1 MARKI
6 TRTHQS
12 RRAARHEF
20 AGIEIVGALLTPDM
34 LGRIAAF
41 DANDQSEDGYG
52 IPAGLKLRDEIAR
65 YYRIGEAL
73 WSRFAAARSHSV
85 GASERFALELLR
97 QCFGFDTIKP
107 QATTLIGEREFPVRH
122 VALNGRVPIVIAPA
136 PVDGARRSGLEESLV
151 QLGDGSRRRSATLLV
166 QEYLNSMEGACWG
179 LTSDGV
185 SLRLLRDNI
194 SLTRPAWIEAN
205 LAKIFSEG
213 LFPDFSALWMLIH
226 QSRFGGDHAAV
237 ADCSLERWR
246 DRGRTEGVAA
256 REKLRQGVEAAL
268 RELGQGFI
276 EHPKNDFL
284 RQALR
289 DGSLT
294 RQSFFEELLRL
305 VYRLI
310 FLFAAE
316 DRELLHA
323 PDATPEARRAYV
335 EGYSLG
341 RLRER
346 SMRRVAWDR
355 HGDSWEGLKVTF
367 VALSRGEVR
376 LGLPALGGLFACGV
390 LPNLDGAQ
398 IENRR
403 FLAAIWRLAWLRPD
417 GQPLTRVNW
426 RDMETEE
433 LGSVYESLLELTP
446 LASADRRTFE
456 FAEGDET
463 KGNARK
469 TTGSYYTPDALVKLL
484 LESTLDPVLDAAEAR
499 GGSDPVGEILKL
511 SIIDPACGSGHFLLG
526 AARRTA
532 GRIAKLRSPGAPSQS
547 EFQHALREVVAHCIY
562 GVDRNPMA
570 VELCKVALWIEALEP
585 GKPLTFLD
593 AQIRCGDSLIGVF
606 DRSMLERGI
615 PDEAYKPLTGDD
627 KEIAKAY
634 GRYNKQQR
642 DGKGATGFLAELRP
656 PISLTHA
663 DRLLANMPQ
672 ETLEQ
677 VGEKTRSFDHL
688 RHQDEWVR
696 LKSASDLYVSAY
708 LYTAAFFSPKPASHA
723 ASSFDDSRMPLTEHV
738 WKAAGGNAVPMLLL
752 EGARRT
758 SDTVGAFHWHIEFPR
773 IFDAGGFDVVIGNP
787 PWERIKLQE
796 LEFFAARSPI
806 IATAPTKSE
815 REKLVKAL
823 EKAESDT
830 PDGRLW
836 TEFQFAKRTAE
847 ATSEFVRSSGRYPLT
862 GKGDVNTYALFAE
875 HFSMLTKRDGRA
887 GIIVP
892 TGIATDSST
901 AAFFGDLIDSKRLRA
916 LFGFYEIRAWFKETD
931 DRKSFCILC
940 LGEQSGA
947 AEFCFDI
954 KEISDLGH
962 AERRFTLTPEQ
973 IAKINPNTKT
983 APVFRSRADAEI
995 AAKLY
1000 QRAPVLIEK
1009 RSEENG
1015 GDVNPWNL
1023 TFQTMFHMSSDSG
1036 FFRTSPQLDAE
1047 SWTREGADWVREE
1060 DDAVKRYVPLYE
1072 AKMIHHFDH
1081 RFGAF
1086 ANLTERPADGSL
1098 PETPLSDRQ
1107 NPGFEPDPWFWVPE
1121 DEVTLRMARVPSNL
1135 KRAWREKK
1143 GERCLKILAEWVA
1156 GYFSDIDGPP
1166 AREGDLARIL
1176 GRHHPWR
1183 SILGGSPDRFL
1194 LDPKTV
1200 TAGAAM
1206 QRETPLT
1213 PHDLAFLEN
1222 NSDEPLALTA
1232 ALVTQKKPKWLMGW
1246 RDITN
1251 NSAER
1256 TIIGTV
1262 FPAVGVGNNLPIWHL
1277 PLGLEGGLSAAFLAH
1292 FSSLVVDCIGR
1303 HKVGGNHL
1311 NFFIAE
1317 QLPALQPSF
1326 FSSSDLTFI
1335 TSRVLELTYSSHA
1348 MRQWA
1353 EDLGYTGAPF
1363 PWNEARRSMLRGEL
1377 DAFFARKYGLT
1388 RDELR
1393 YVLDPADAKGAD
1405 YPSETFRVL
1414 KNNEESRYHEYRTGR
1429 LVLDAWD
1436 RLATTNVGVEP
1447 IEVRARS
1454 VTPSTLRDGAWARP
1468 LPAGPGDAGAML
1480 AAILK
1485 ATTGPLPARQVRL
1498 VAILGLEPR
1507 LLLPHLDASQAVE
1520 WQRLIGAEAAPLT
1533 GNATSFAPRVDRN
1546 WGAAV
1551 IAHRG
1556 NGRLVENLTVGT
1568 WAPGPGLDLIDTAGW
1583 PDGRAGLVMGV
1594 LAQISTDTVVSAM
1607 PEEIRGWVD
1616 AAAA

>member
-73 WSRFAAARSHSV
+73 WSRFAAARIHSV
-85 GASERFALELLR
+85 GASERFVLELLR

-107 QATTLIGEREFPVRH
+107 QATTWIGEREFPVRH
-122 VALNGRVPIVIAPA
+122 SALNGRVPIVIVPA

-151 QLGDGSRRRSATLLV
+151 QLGDGSRRRSGTLLL

-226 QSRFGGDHAAV
+226 QSRFGSDQAAV

-276 EHPKNDFL
+276 EHPTNDLL

-323 PDATPEARRAYV
+323 PDATSEAKRAYL

-376 LGLPALGGLFACGV
+376 LGLPALGGLFARGV
-390 LPNLDGAQ
+390 LANLDGAQ

-446 LASADRRTFE
+446 LASADTRTFE

-484 LESTLDPVLDAAEAR
+484 LDSTLDPILDAAEAR
-499 GGSDPVGEILKL
+499 GASDPVGEILKL

-526 AARRTA
+526 AARRA
-532 GRIAKLRSPGAPSQS
+532 AARIAKLRSPGAPSQT

-570 VELCKVALWIEALEP
+570 VELCKVALWIEALDP

-606 DRSMLERGI
+606 DRSMLKHGI
-615 PDEAYKPLTGDD
+615 PDEAYRPLTGDD
-627 KEIAKAY
+627 KEMAKTY

-656 PISLTHA
+656 PVALTHA
-663 DRLLANMPQ
+663 DRLLIGMPQ
-672 ETLEQ
+672 DTLEQ
-677 VGEKTRSFDHL
+677 VAAKSRSFEDIR
-688 RHQDEWVR
+688 RHDEWVR
-696 LKSASDLYVSAY
+696 LKAASDLYISAY
-708 LYTAAFFSPKPASHA
+708 LYTAAYFSPKRITTSN
-723 ASSFDDSRMPLTEHV
+723 FDDMPLTEHI
-738 WKAAGGNAVPMLLL
+738 WLAADGNTVPQHLID
-752 EGARRT
+752 GAKKT
-758 SDTVGAFHWHIEFPR
+758 SDAVRAFHWHIEFPR
-773 IFDAGGFDVVIGNP
+773 IFEAGGFDVVIGNP
-787 PWERIKLQE
+787 PWDRIKFQE
-796 LEFFAARSPI
+796 QEFFAARSPV
-806 IATAPTKSE
+806 IAQASNKAE
-815 REKLVKAL
+815 REKLIKVL
-823 EKAESDT
+823 EKSEPASS
-830 PDGRLW
+830 DGRLW
-836 TEFQFAKRTAE
+836 VEFQFAKRTTE
-847 ATSEFVRSSGRYPLT
+847 AASEFVRSSGRFPLT
-862 GKGDVNTYALFAE
+862 GRGDVNTYALFAE
-875 HFSMLTKRDGRA
+875 HFSRLVRPQGRA
-887 GIIVP
+887 GAIVP

-901 AAFFGDLIDSKRLRA
+901 SLFFGDLIDRQFIRSLYS
-916 LFGFYEIRAWFKETD
+916 FYEIRGWFKGTD

-940 LGEQSGA
+940 MGPTDAA

-954 KEISDLGH
+954 KAVEELQNP
-962 AERRFTLTPEQ
+962 ERRFNLTAAE
-973 IAKINPNTKT
+973 IARINQNTKT
-983 APVFRSRADAEI
+983 APVFRSRADAKLT
-995 AAKLY
+995 AKLY
-1000 QRAPVLIEK
+1000 SNVPILIEND
-1009 RSEENG
+1009 SETGSEGRNLWHFTYQTKMFDMADASHLFLNRKQAEAG
-1015 GDVNPWNL
+1015 GWSERIGNWER
-1023 TFQTMFHMSSDSG
+1023 QSDNS
-1036 FFRTSPQLDAE
+1036 LE
-1047 SWTREGADWVREE
+1047 
-1060 DDAVKRYVPLYE
+1060 RYVPLYE

-1081 RFGAF
+1081 RWATFTSDSLDEDGA
-1086 ANLTERPADGSL
+1086 RDCSL
-1098 PETPLSDRQ
+1098 IEKQDHS
-1107 NPGFEPDPWFWVPE
+1107 FEVAPRYWVSE
-1121 DEVTLRMARVPSNL
+1121 AEVAMRAARVPAGL
-1135 KRAWREKK
+1135 KRAVREENA
-1143 GERCLKILAEWVA
+1143 ERILKCLAEWLV
-1156 GYFSDIDGPP
+1156 GYF
-1166 AREGDLARIL
+1166 AAEHQTMREDDLTRVI
-1176 GRHHPWR
+1176 GRHHTWR
-1183 SILGGSPDRFL
+1183 SALKTSIDRFL
-1194 LDPKTV
+1194 LDPKTCASGV
-1200 TAGAAM
+1200 AM

-1213 PHDLAFLEN
+1213 ADDVTFFRQGPSDPMDLAKAIIEHKQ
-1222 NSDEPLALTA
+1222 PR
-1232 ALVTQKKPKWLMGW
+1232 WLMGW
-1246 RDITN
+1246 RDIALR
-1251 NSAER
+1251 SVER
-1256 TIIGTV
+1256 TVIAGV
-1262 FPAVGVGNNLPIWHL
+1262 FPKVGVGHTLRVLHLDVSTSHAAAFIACLSSLALDYLGRQVIGGTHLTVESLKQLPII
-1277 PLGLEGGLSAAFLAH
+1277 PPDA
-1292 FSSLVVDCIGR
+1292 
-1303 HKVGGNHL
+1303 
-1311 NFFIAE
+1311 
-1317 QLPALQPSF
+1317 
-1326 FSSSDLTFI
+1326 FSSSELAYI
-1335 TSRVLELTYSSHA
+1335 TPRVLELTYTSHG
-1348 MRQWA
+1348 MRAWA
-1353 EDLGYTGAPF
+1353 EDLGYSGASF
-1363 PWNEARRSMLRGEL
+1363 AWNEDRRAVLRAEL
-1377 DAFFARKYGLT
+1377 DGFFARKYGLT

-1393 YVLDPADAKGAD
+1393 YILDPADAKGAD

-1414 KNNEESRYHEYRTGR
+1414 KNKEEARYNEYRTGR

-1436 RLATTNVGVEP
+1436 RLAATNIGTKA
-1447 IEVRARS
+1447 IEVRVVS
-1454 VTPSTLRDGAWARP
+1454 PSMLRDGAWARP

-1485 ATTGPLPARQVRL
+1485 AMNGPLPARQVRL
-1498 VAILGLEPR
+1498 GAILGLEPR
-1507 LLLPHLDASQAVE
+1507 LLLPHLDASQTVE

-1556 NGRLVENLTVGT
+1556 NGRLVENLTIGT
-1568 WAPGPGLDLIDTAGW
+1568 WAPGPGLGLVDTAGW

-1594 LAQISTDTVVSAM
+1594 LAQMSTDTVVSAM